1 MKNATFEDKLVTHNY
16 KVKAWREEEKA
27 GGDKKG
33 ENPKRFLLTSFPLG
47 CWVGRVVGG

>member
-27 GGDKKG
+27 GGDKKVSLNFVSAG
-33 ENPKRFLLTSFPLG
+33 LLGGSNRG
-47 CWVGRVVGG
+47 WVGG